1 MQTLLQNKKETSQR
15 DVSTEGGFMDKEI
28 RILMLEDVATDAELI
43 ERELRQAGIPCSLK
57 RVETRAD
64 FVKGLEGCAPDII
77 LADYTLPSFD
87 GMAALSI
94 ARERCPAVPF
104 IFVSGTIGE
113 ELAID
118 ALTKGAMD
126 YVYKNRL
133 LRLAPAVQRAL
144 REIRSLHERKR
155 ADEALKESEER
166 FRTIVASAKDA
177 IICMR
182 APGTIYLW
190 NKKAEEMFGYPA
202 AEAMGRELH
211 VFIAPE
217 RYQEKARAGLTA
229 FFQTGTGAVVGKT
242 VEVYAL
248 RKDGTEFPIELS
260 ISPMQIHGEWHA
272 TAIIRDIT
280 ERRQSDAK
288 LKQQVEELERFKKA
302 TIQRE
307 IRMKELRD
315 KLGKLS

>member
-1 MQTLLQNKKETSQR
+1 
-15 DVSTEGGFMDKEI
+15 MDKEI

-57 RVETRAD
+57 RVEIRED
-64 FVKGLEGCAPDII
+64 FVKGLEGFAPDII

-113 ELAID
+113 EQAID

-133 LRLAPAVQRAL
+133 QRLGPAVRRAL
-144 REIRSLHERKR
+144 REIRELQARKR
-155 ADEALKESEER
+155 AEEKLQESEEQ
-166 FRTIVASAKDA
+166 FGTIIESAKDA
-177 IICMR
+177 IICLK
-182 APGTIYLW
+182 APGAIYLW
-190 NKKAEEMFGYPA
+190 NKKAEELFGFPA
-202 AEAMGRELH
+202 AEAMGRDMHALI
-211 VFIAPE
+211 VPE
-217 RYQEKARAGLTA
+217 RYREKARGSLMA
-229 FFQTGTGAVVGKT
+229 FFQTGAGAVVGKT

-260 ISPMQIHGEWHA
+260 ISPMQIRGEWQA
-272 TAIIRDIT
+272 TGIIRDIT
-280 ERRQSDAK
+280 ERKQSEEK

-315 KLGKLS
+315 KLEKFEK

>member
-1 MQTLLQNKKETSQR
+1 
-15 DVSTEGGFMDKEI
+15 MDKEI
-28 RILMLEDVATDAELI
+28 RILMLEDVATDAELA
-43 ERELRQAGIPCSLK
+43 ERELRTANIPYSIK
-57 RVETRAD
+57 RVETRDD
-64 FVKGLEGCAPDII
+64 FVKGLEEFTPDII

-94 ARERCPAVPF
+94 ARERCPSVPF

-133 LRLAPAVQRAL
+133 QRLAPAVQRAL
-144 REIRSLHERKR
+144 RETREIAERKR
-155 ADEALKESEER
+155 TEEALRESEER
-166 FRTIVASAKDA
+166 FRAIIASAKDA
-177 IICMR
+177 IVGLK

-190 NKKAEEMFGYPA
+190 NKKAEELFGFPA
-202 AEAMGRELH
+202 TEALGRDMHALI
-211 VFIAPE
+211 VPE
-217 RYQEKARAGLTA
+217 RYHEKAREGLDP
-229 FFQTGTGAVVGKT
+229 FFQTGPGTVVGKT
-242 VEVYAL
+242 MELYAL
-248 RKDGTEFPIELS
+248 RRDGTEFPIELS
-260 ISPMQIHGEWHA
+260 ISPMQIRGEWQA
-272 TAIIRDIT
+272 TGIIRDIT
-280 ERRQSDAK
+280 ERKLSEEK

-315 KLGKLS
+315 KLEKFSS